1 MANPEHLEEQREET
15 RLIIEELLEDG
26 SDPDALYTIEHHLS
40 ADDFETL
47 EKVAVEAFKLGYE
60 VTEPEELEVEEGDT
74 VICCDILSEG
84 ALKAELIDAQV
95 EQLMNL
101 AEKFDVEY
109 DGWGTY
115 FEDPNGEDG
124 DEDDEYGRRRHP
136 APALPHAPPSR
147 PQRRIARRRDAERD
161 RGQHQQR
168 DRRQHLLVA
177 QRGQGRQRPVGQ
189 RIAQGAHQLMHP

>member
-1 MANPEHLEEQREET
+1 MANPEQLEEQREET

-40 ADDFETL
+40 ADDLETL
-47 EKVAVEAFKLGYE
+47 EKAAVEAFKLGYE
-60 VTEPEELEVEEGDT
+60 VTDPD
-74 VICCDILSEG
+74 
-84 ALKAELIDAQV
+84 ALNADLIDAQV

-124 DEDDEYGRRRHP
+124 DDEDYVDEDDDGVRH
-136 APALPHAPPSR
+136 
-147 PQRRIARRRDAERD
+147 
-161 RGQHQQR
+161 
-168 DRRQHLLVA
+168 
-177 QRGQGRQRPVGQ
+177 
-189 RIAQGAHQLMHP
+189 